1 MIGFAESILT
11 WLASTLLPA
20 FGGLLIITWASKKI
34 PTRYIVA
41 FAFGIFF
48 WFFVDTISGSAV
60 LDVNSGFGGGIA
72 QVGVVVLFLIGVL
85 FFFWV
90 DRKRDILS
98 PQSAIGKYGL
108 TIPVLVATALGIHGL
123 GEGAAFGAT
132 AYSTLST
139 TLIGA
144 FGGLTVGVAYVLHKG
159 LEPMMIGACYSVY
172 SKPEGGKV
180 GGWLRNVFLLGI
192 VFVIPS
198 LLGAATGYLLASY
211 TTYLLA
217 FGIAYDTTYFFA
229 LGTGTAIYVVF
240 RLAGPLFIP
249 SGVTTTR
256 EPIKVAVSWI
266 LGIMAIYIAALFH
279 S

>member
-1 MIGFAESILT
+1 MIGFAESFLT
-11 WLASTLLPA
+11 WLASTILPT
-20 FGGLLIITWASKKI
+20 FVGLSLITWASKKV
-34 PTRYIVA
+34 PARYIVA
-41 FAFGIFF
+41 FAFGILF

-60 LDVNSGFGGGIA
+60 LDVNSGFGGGLA
-72 QVGVVVLFLIGVL
+72 QVGVVLLFVIGVV

-108 TIPVLVATALGIHGL
+108 TIPLLVAIALGIHGL

-132 AYSTLST
+132 AYSTSST
-139 TLIGA
+139 SLLNA
-144 FGGLTVGVAYVLHKG
+144 FGGLTVGVAYVLHKV

-172 SKPEGGKV
+172 SKPEGRTV
-180 GGWLRNVFLLGI
+180 GSWLRSVFLMSI

-198 LLGAATGYLLASY
+198 LLGAATGYVL
-211 TTYLLA
+211 
-217 FGIAYDTTYFFA
+217 AYDTTYFFA
-229 LGTGTAIYVVF
+229 LGTGAAVYVVF

-249 SGVTTTR
+249 GEAATTR

-266 LGIMAIYIAALFH
+266 LGIMALYASALFH

>member
-1 MIGFAESILT
+1 MIGFATSFLI

-20 FGGLLIITWASKKI
+20 FAGLLLITWVGKKI
-34 PTRYIVA
+34 SSRFVVA
-41 FAFGIFF
+41 FAFGILF

-60 LDVNSGFGGGIA
+60 LDVNSGFGGGVA
-72 QVGVVVLFLIGVL
+72 QVGVFALFVIGLI

-108 TIPVLVATALGIHGL
+108 TIPVLVAIAVGIHGL

-132 AYSTLST
+132 AFSTSST
-139 TLIGA
+139 SLVDA
-144 FGGLTVGVAYVLHKG
+144 FGGLNAGMAYVLHKG

-172 SKPEGGKV
+172 FKREGETV
-180 GGWLRNVFLLGI
+180 RSWIRSIFLLGL

-198 LLGAATGYLLASY
+198 LLGAASGYLV
-211 TTYLLA
+211 
-217 FGIAYDTTYFFA
+217 AYDTTYVFA
-229 LGTGTAIYVVF
+229 LGTGSAIYAAF

-249 SGVTTTR
+249 GGVATTR
-256 EPIKVAVSWI
+256 EPMKVALSWI
-266 LGIMAIYIAALFH
+266 LGITAIYIAALFH